1 MSLQNSSF
9 SCFPFFFCNLQVKIF
24 EMMRKAVSG
33 DLSDIFALVNK
44 AYKVEIGISG
54 HAFKSADR
62 YRSLAEAQK
71 DLEWMY
77 VYESPQI
84 IGVVKAQVDE
94 NGVVEIGPIAVDETH
109 QGQGVGTALL
119 KFAESLAPVSRIG
132 CVSCRTDLIPFYAK
146 RGYIKVEH
154 APIKNFVDS
163 EPSLENVT
171 RNDITMI
178 IMETGLKSK

>member
-1 MSLQNSSF
+1 
-9 SCFPFFFCNLQVKIF
+9 
-24 EMMRKAVSG
+24 MMRKAVSG
-33 DLSDIFALVNK
+33 DLSDIFSLVNK

-84 IGVVKAQVDE
+84 IGVVKAQVDD

-146 RGYIKVEH
+146 
-154 APIKNFVDS
+154 VDTLKLS
-163 EPSLENVT
+163 MLPSKTLLILSQVWK
-171 RNDITMI
+171 M
-178 IMETGLKSK
+178 